1 MVLIINQN
9 LMKAKITTTHMKII
23 ASVFTM
29 CTNLAR
35 HSSQLLWQQYICFL
49 QYPSL
54 IIYTQ
59 GKKKSW
65 RNDTTGAISAHL
77 LPVSGTSSEH
87 SLSTAIC
94 SQTPT

>member
-59 GKKKSW
+59 GKKK
-65 RNDTTGAISAHL
+65 NLGEMIPQELFL
-77 LPVSGTSSEH
+77 LTS
-87 SLSTAIC
+87 C
-94 SQTPT
+94 Q